1 MESILRFNNLLS
13 STDSTPS
20 SCSPTEDLIFEDSFA
35 NEIYTKFID
44 DSGDHIDLF
53 SELDRNHEKM
63 VIDDDFNFGSEKSD
77 LPNTI
82 NDFVAPIA
90 FIDEDIN
97 DDKNERLLM
106 EFNSILNAVSNT
118 ELTPPQTPPNPE
130 IFQEVLSSD
139 FQHAQLNIPDGH
151 YEIYEYQQQIALP
164 QQHVEEQYIYVQ
176 DTVSPSIS
184 YEESNQGSIVE
195 ETITFDPD
203 SIISSPSDIQREL
216 EVVDELVRA
225 HSRNNSDFDDNAS
238 QFSSLS
244 SVWSPR
250 SEYSSGSSC
259 SSQYGDFE
267 PKSSKKSS
275 SGLKGVTKKRTRGY
289 GRNPDEKKS
298 RKKEQNKNAATRYR
312 QKKKVEIEVILDEE
326 KILENKHR
334 KLLSTYKD
342 TRREVKYLKSLLHDL
357 FKARGFIQ

>member
-1 MESILRFNNLLS
+1 MLRSF
-13 STDSTPS
+13 
-20 SCSPTEDLIFEDSFA
+20 EIIF
-35 NEIYTKFID
+35 
-44 DSGDHIDLF
+44 LF
-53 SELDRNHEKM
+53 SFT
-63 VIDDDFNFGSEKSD
+63 DFNFGNEKTD

-82 NDFVAPIA
+82 NDFVSPIA
-90 FIDEDIN
+90 FVDEDIN
-97 DDKNERLLM
+97 DVKNERLLM
-106 EFNSILNAVSNT
+106 EFNSILNAVSNS

-139 FQHAQLNIPDGH
+139 YQHHQLNIPAGQ
-151 YEIYEYQQQIALP
+151 YEIYDYQPQVALSSD
-164 QQHVEEQYIYVQ
+164 QVEEQFIYIQ
-176 DTVSPSIS
+176 DTVSPSSSSIF
-184 YEESNQGSIVE
+184 YEESNQGSIIE

-225 HSRNNSDFDDNAS
+225 HSRNHSDFDDNAS
-238 QFSSLS
+238 QISSLS

-289 GRNPDEKKS
+289 GRNPEEKKS

-312 QKKKVEIEVILDEE
+312 QKKKVLIEVILDEE

-342 TRREVKYLKSLLHDL
+342 CRREVKYLKSLLHDL